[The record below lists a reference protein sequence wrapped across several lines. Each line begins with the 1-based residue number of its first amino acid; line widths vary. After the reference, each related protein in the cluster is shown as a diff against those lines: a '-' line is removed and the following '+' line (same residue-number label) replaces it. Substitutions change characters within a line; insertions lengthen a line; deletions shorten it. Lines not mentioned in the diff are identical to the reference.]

1 MKADGGASAADGGAP
16 LSDARPV
23 LHRGASANKE
33 GPLVGKRV
41 VVTRA
46 RAQASGQIEILRRLG
61 ADALA
66 FPTIRIEPVSTSPE
80 IEAMLATL
88 DTYDLVVFTSV
99 NSVDCFF
106 DLLCRAGKGAG
117 ALQQT
122 TVVAIGPKTAAA
134 CRSREVTPDIVPGTS
149 IAEGVLEALAG
160 RDLSGRRIL
169 IPRAREAREV
179 LPESLAAAGAVVDV
193 VVLYDTVPETHSQEE
208 IERVLDADYVT
219 FTSGSTA
226 KNFADLLRS
235 AGFGSELRRVTA
247 ASIGPATSKTV
258 REEGMRL
265 VVEAESY
272 TVDGLVEALVEHAL
286 YSLGSE

>member
-16 LSDARPV
+16 PSEARPV
-23 LHRGASANKE
+23 QHRGVSSTE
-33 GPLVGKRV
+33 ERPLAGKRV

-46 RAQASGQIEILRRLG
+46 QAQASDQIETLRELG
-61 ADALA
+61 AEAIA
-66 FPTIRIEPVSTSPE
+66 FPTIRIEPVPTSPE
-80 IEAMLATL
+80 IEAMVAAL

-106 DLLCRAGKGAG
+106 DLLCRAGKDSR
-117 ALQQT
+117 ALQQA

-134 CRSREVTPDIVPGTS
+134 CRSRGVTPDVVPDTS

-160 RDLSGRRIL
+160 RDLSDRRIL

-179 LPESLAAAGAVVDV
+179 LPESFAAAGAVVEV
-193 VVLYDTVPETHSQEE
+193 VVLYDTVPETHPHEK
-208 IERVLDADYVT
+208 IERILDADYVT

-226 KNFADLLRS
+226 KNFAALLRS
-235 AGFGSELRRVTA
+235 AGFGSELGRVTA
-247 ASIGPATSKTV
+247 ASIGPATSKAV

-272 TVDGLVEALVEHAL
+272 TVDGLVGALVEHAL